1 MWFDGKSVGERAM
14 ANYNKKRQQM
24 IDDGIITIIPPER
37 LERLAA
43 RAEAQRKE
51 LRRQRRR
58 EKQEE
63 KEEEQRE
70 EEERMLAQ
78 FNFPQERTHQPKE
91 KLRPKDLEHFIGQE
105 DAKKAIRILVDSSN
119 ITDHP
124 IKHLL
129 LEGPAGTGKTTLS
142 LIIAGMKENA
152 RLHQYI
158 GEGLEKPVQITEML
172 GRIEPNDIIFI
183 DEIHNIK
190 SENAEFLYRPLE
202 EGCGNLPLPN
212 RSVKFFHIHPF
223 TLIGATTD
231 AGKLLKPFKD
241 RLFPIHIQRYTSEDM
256 VKIIRQSAGLLNLD
270 LDDDLVRNIARR
282 TKWIPRIANRL
293 LEFLESFCL
302 ANEYNRIDKDVVEK
316 AMEAMAV
323 DKIGLN
329 RLDREYLIALYASKS
344 HTAGLRTLQS
354 NLQRDPELIERD
366 IESYLIDRETGLVV
380 KTEKGRVLTEKGIKY
395 VEEKLISEG
404 RK

>member
-1 MWFDGKSVGERAM
+1 MFEWLIDLFTGKSVGERAM
-14 ANYNKKRQQM
+14 ENYNKKRQEL
-24 IDDGIITIIPPER
+24 IDKGVITVIPPQTIE
-37 LERLAA
+37 ESEAE
-43 RAEAQRKE
+43 AEAQRKE
-51 LRRQRRR
+51 LRRQKRKERR
-58 EKQEE
+58 ED
-63 KEEEQRE
+63 KEEERKE
-70 EEERMLAQ
+70 ERERMLAQ
-78 FNFPQERTHQPKE
+78 FSFPQEKTQQPKE

-105 DAKKAIRILVDSSN
+105 DAKKAIRILVDSSS
-119 ITDHP
+119 ITALP

-142 LIIAGMKENA
+142 LIIAKMKENV

-158 GEGLEKPVQITEML
+158 GEGLEKPVQMTEML

-202 EGCGNLPLPN
+202 EGCGNLPLPD

-256 VKIIRQSAGLLNLD
+256 VKIIRQSASLLNFD

-282 TKWIPRIANRL
+282 TK
-293 LEFLESFCL
+293 
-302 ANEYNRIDKDVVEK
+302 
-316 AMEAMAV
+316 
-323 DKIGLN
+323 
-329 RLDREYLIALYASKS
+329 
-344 HTAGLRTLQS
+344 
-354 NLQRDPELIERD
+354 
-366 IESYLIDRETGLVV
+366 
-380 KTEKGRVLTEKGIKY
+380 
-395 VEEKLISEG
+395 
-404 RK
+404 